1 MLGGAFEY
9 LQRRYEWDQAIDEIQ
24 RNIEENPN
32 EFSIETISEFEI
44 GLDFIKTARIYLERI
59 DYLLSCDDGEES
71 FHRRLKEDLPP
82 TTEITKF

>member
-1 MLGGAFEY
+1 MSGGSFNY
-9 LQRRYEWDQAIDEIQ
+9 LQRHYDWDFAEELIL

-32 EFSIETISEFEI
+32 EFSIETLSEFEI

-59 DYLLSCDDGEES
+59 DYLLECDDGEES

-82 TTEITKF
+82 ATEINGF